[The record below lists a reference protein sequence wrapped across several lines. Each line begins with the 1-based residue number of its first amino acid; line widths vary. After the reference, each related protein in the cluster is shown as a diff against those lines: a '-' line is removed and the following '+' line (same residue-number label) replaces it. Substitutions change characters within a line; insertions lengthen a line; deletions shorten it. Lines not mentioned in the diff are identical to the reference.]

1 VDGGTTGSR
10 RAPGTVMSPSGTV
23 KRQRPPKALGAAVT
37 AVEDLYVIGHF
48 GIAQVAAETW
58 RLRVGGRVR
67 RPLELD
73 LDALRSMPSVT
84 EQAVLECFGNPLR
97 PFEPTRRVG
106 NVVWRGT
113 PVAAV
118 LERAGADD
126 AGLVWA
132 EGHDYGV
139 FEGTACS
146 EYLKDL
152 PLEVVRERGILAY
165 EMNGEPLTVEHGH
178 PVRLFVPGYFGTN
191 NVKWLRRLT
200 VADERPEHLFTTVL
214 YQRPGAGGP
223 GLAPVRD
230 LDVNSRVTDV
240 RDTGST
246 LLVAGWTWGSAAV
259 VDVEVGVDDAEE
271 PVRAVLSPLAGG
283 AFSWRRFHAEVARP
297 PRARAVWARARD
309 ASGARQPTSGAR
321 NARHVVELDPG

>member
-1 VDGGTTGSR
+1 M
-10 RAPGTVMSPSGTV
+10 APAGTV
-23 KRQRPPKALGAAVT
+23 KRQRPPDALGAPVT

-48 GIAQVAAETW
+48 GIAHVATGAW
-58 RLRVGGRVR
+58 RLRVEGRVR

-73 LDALRSMPSVT
+73 LDALKAMPNVT
-84 EQAVLECFGNPLR
+84 FPAVLECYGNPLR
-97 PFEPTRRVG
+97 PSEPTRRVG

-113 PVAAV
+113 PVGAV
-118 LERAGADD
+118 LELAGAAD
-126 AGLVWA
+126 AALVWA
-132 EGHDYGV
+132 EGHDSGV

-152 PLEVVRERGILAY
+152 PLDVVRERGILAW

-214 YQRPGAGGP
+214 YQRPVPDGSGV
-223 GLAPVRD
+223 APVRD
-230 LDVNSRVTDV
+230 LDVNSLVTEV

-246 LLVAGWTWGSAAV
+246 LRISGWAWGAAAV
-259 VDVEVGVDDAEE
+259 TDVEVGVDDAEE
-271 PVRAVLSPLAGG
+271 PVQATLAQPVGG
-283 AFSWRRFHAEVARP
+283 PFSWYGFHAEVPRP
-297 PRARAVWARARD
+297 AGARAIWARARD
-309 ASGARQPTSGAR
+309 ATGARQPASGAR
-321 NARHVVELDPG
+321 NARHVVALGPD